1 MTLST
6 GGSRQLTLKYKG
18 AWGGSFHLLGPCYM
32 PSTGLIALKA
42 PPLLILTGI
51 SEVRI
56 MPILLMRILRLR
68 SRGL

>member
-18 AWGGSFHLLGPCYM
+18 AWGGSFRLLSPCYM

-51 SEVRI
+51 SGQDYAHFTHENTEAQT
-56 MPILLMRILRLR
+56 
-68 SRGL
+68 